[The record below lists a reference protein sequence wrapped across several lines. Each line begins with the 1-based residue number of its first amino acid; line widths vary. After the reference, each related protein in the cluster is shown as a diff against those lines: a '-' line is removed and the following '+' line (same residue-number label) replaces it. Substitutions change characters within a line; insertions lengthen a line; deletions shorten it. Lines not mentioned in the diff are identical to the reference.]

1 MPKQHSVAPPQVL
14 FRSLGRSRTGRLF
27 PGGFVVDHLFDLFVK
42 TTEDYGIIMLDTDGI
57 VRRWNRGAERLFGY
71 TAAEV
76 EGSPGHIIFVP
87 PDQRAGVP
95 ELELRTA
102 AEQGRAEDERWHL
115 RKDGSRVWVSGLMIS
130 LREHGVL
137 QGYVKVVRDFTERL
151 HLEEAVRQSQKLES
165 VGVLAAGVAHDFNNV
180 LTAIIGNLSLARR
193 ALPGASTEK
202 IDELLA
208 AAERAGQRAAEL
220 VRQLLNY
227 AGKGR
232 REIRSV
238 DVCRVAHDTIA
249 IVRASVP
256 PKIALRL
263 DVPDR
268 CPPLQADV
276 GQVQQL
282 LLNLVLNAAEAIGDG
297 PGKVDIQVRIRKV
310 ATAEL
315 RQSYPGFALAAR
327 PYTEIK
333 VRDNGKGMDPDTL
346 RQIFDPFFTTKF
358 LGRGLGLAA
367 ALGVVRAHGGGIAV
381 DSALGTG
388 TTFTVLL
395 PVEQE
400 MEEPKTVADAV
411 TDAARG
417 EGMVLVVDDEPA
429 IRVLVQRT
437 LEDLGYTVV
446 VAEHGGQAVE
456 MFDRVADEVVL
467 VLLDL
472 AMPIL
477 DGADTAVALHT
488 RRSDVPLVVMS
499 GMADEEALARFGKVR
514 IAGFVP
520 KPFSPDQLA
529 QAIAVGLRMQ
539 VNHAA
544 SEK

>member
-1 MPKQHSVAPPQVL
+1 VI
-14 FRSLGRSRTGRLF
+14 
-27 PGGFVVDHLFDLFVK
+27 DHLFDLFVE
-42 TTEDYGIIMLDTDGI
+42 TTEDYGIIMLDADGI
-57 VRRWNRGAERLFGY
+57 IRRWNRGAERLFGY

-76 EGSPGHIIFVP
+76 EGAPGHIIFVA

-95 ELELRTA
+95 ELELQTA
-102 AEQGRAEDERWHL
+102 AERGRAEDERWHQ
-115 RKDGSRVWVSGLMIS
+115 RKDGSRIWVSGLMTS
-130 LREHGVL
+130 LHEHGVL

-151 HLEEAVRQSQKLES
+151 HLEQAVRESQKLES

-193 ALPGASTEK
+193 ALPGADTEK
-202 IDELLA
+202 VDELLA

-232 REIRSV
+232 REIRPV
-238 DVCRVAHDTIA
+238 DVCRVANDTVA
-249 IVRASVP
+249 IVRASVS
-256 PKIALRL
+256 PKIVLRL

-297 PGKVDIQVRIRKV
+297 PGKVDIRLRVREV
-310 ATAEL
+310 PTLEL
-315 RQSYPGFALAAR
+315 RQSYAGFALAER

-333 VRDNGKGMDPDTL
+333 VQDDGKGMDPGTL

-381 DSALGTG
+381 DSAPGNG

-417 EGMVLVVDDEPA
+417 EGLVLVVDDEPA

-456 MFDRVADEVVL
+456 MFDRVADEVVF

-477 DGADTAVALHT
+477 DGADTAVVLHA
-488 RRSDVPLVVMS
+488 RRSDVPLLVMS
-499 GMADEEALARFGKVR
+499 GLADEEALARFGKVR
-514 IAGFVP
+514 LAGFVP

-529 QAIAVGLRMQ
+529 QAVAVAVRMQ
-539 VNHAA
+539 VNHAG
-544 SEK
+544 SDR